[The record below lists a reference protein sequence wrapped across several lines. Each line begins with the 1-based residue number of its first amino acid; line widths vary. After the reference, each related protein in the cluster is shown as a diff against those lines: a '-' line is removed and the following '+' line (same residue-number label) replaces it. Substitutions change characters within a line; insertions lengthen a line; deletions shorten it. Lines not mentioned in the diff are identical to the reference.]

1 MLPQL
6 QDNVSLTARDL
17 AILLDCYKETLLTNK
32 QIEKR
37 HFSGR
42 AKSTMIERLTK
53 LRRGGYLTAE
63 RIDMNRYERK
73 ELRTGI
79 VHLITSKGLNILQT
93 LFSNEHFKDEPPTY
107 RYGNVIHDVVLVEMI
122 AALRTRFNGIDIRN
136 ERVVDLS
143 GVDSNIRPDAIIY
156 DQNGKAHTAV
166 ELEMSDKSLL
176 RYRENT
182 GDYQSQFSFK
192 QIIYICDKPRFT
204 RHLRSEIN
212 PVKQQADEGPVFT
225 DRFFFAS
232 VEELLKN
239 PLTAEISNGR
249 EEYLAPNSG
258 SAFSSLKGGND
269 AVCIEVA
276 RT

>member
-1 MLPQL
+1 MLQQV
-6 QDNVSLTARDL
+6 QDNVALTARDL

-37 HFSGR
+37 HFTGR

-73 ELRTGI
+73 ELRSGI
-79 VHLITSKGLNILQT
+79 VHLITTKGLQVLQS
-93 LFSNEHFKDEPPTY
+93 LFSNEHFKDEPPNY
-107 RYGNVIHDVVLVEMI
+107 RYGNVVHDVVLIEVI
-122 AALRTRFNGIDIRN
+122 AALRTKFTGIDIRN

-143 GVDSNIRPDAIIY
+143 GGDSNIRPDAIIF
-156 DQNGKAHTAV
+156 DQNGRVHTAI

-192 QIIYICDKPRFT
+192 QIIYICDKPRFS

-225 DRFFFAS
+225 DRFYFAS
-232 VEELLKN
+232 VEELLNK
-239 PLTAEISNGR
+239 PLTATITNGR
-249 EEYLAPNSG
+249 AEYSPPRLVSEFSNS
-258 SAFSSLKGGND
+258 KGGDN
-269 AVCIEVA
+269 AFCNEVA
-276 RT
+276 HT